1 MRLRAIA
8 VLWLWSIVL
17 TAVLTWWITGHR
29 PPPEEVA
36 PDEGH
41 GAAQEVQAGSARRD
55 ERSSQDESA
64 RDVAALERE
73 NVALRGE
80 TKRLRAELDRAED
93 GRLRLVFAQALR
105 EMMEAPP
112 NGDDVET
119 TWRKRIEVFR
129 QKEKRGTFEGL
140 DEAMSLMAEMARFGM
155 PGIQLLASVAS
166 DHQRETDE
174 RELAL
179 QVLAHI
185 RDKAALATLL
195 KLREPDIMELDF
207 PYDLIELQISALP
220 TGEIREFIP
229 EINRQIAAELGTDT
243 IAPERTEVLAIL
255 ALVHGD
261 SRSWSLLQDRRV
273 LLEDLRGAVR
283 IAADV
288 HTHRA
293 RQFVEWVARDHPRDD
308 VSEAASRLV
317 DNW

>member
-1 MRLRAIA
+1 
-8 VLWLWSIVL
+8 
-17 TAVLTWWITGHR
+17 
-29 PPPEEVA
+29 
-36 PDEGH
+36 
-41 GAAQEVQAGSARRD
+41 
-55 ERSSQDESA
+55 
-64 RDVAALERE
+64 
-73 NVALRGE
+73 
-80 TKRLRAELDRAED
+80 
-93 GRLRLVFAQALR
+93 
-105 EMMEAPP
+105 
-112 NGDDVET
+112 
-119 TWRKRIEVFR
+119 
-129 QKEKRGTFEGL
+129 
-140 DEAMSLMAEMARFGM
+140 
-155 PGIQLLASVAS
+155 
-166 DHQRETDE
+166 
-174 RELAL
+174 
-179 QVLAHI
+179 VLAHI